1 MRRLTPDTELRL
13 HLAKAQEFWREDRLD
28 LANEAMRN
36 ALRVGLP
43 PGHWYDF
50 QRMLEAELGA
60 REHGERIAVSPT
72 LAIETDPG
80 LWAENWPRIE
90 SISATAIED
99 VARNMGIE
107 WDRPILLTLF
117 PEDSWPYV

>member
-1 MRRLTPDTELRL
+1 MANRLTPDTALRI
-13 HLAKAQEFWREDRLD
+13 HLAKAQEHWREDRLD

-60 REHGERIAVSPT
+60 REQGERFTVSETFTIEADPHLWGHRIADLESAGQR
-72 LAIETDPG
+72 AID
-80 LWAENWPRIE
+80 
-90 SISATAIED
+90 
-99 VARNMGIE
+99 
-107 WDRPILLTLF
+107 
-117 PEDSWPYV
+117 

>member
-1 MRRLTPDTELRL
+1 MANRLTPDTALRI
-13 HLAKAQEFWREDRLD
+13 HLAKAQEYWREDRLD

-60 REHGERIAVSPT
+60 RDQGERLNIDES
-72 LAIETDPG
+72 LIIETEPDRWG
-80 LWAENWPRIE
+80 DYWPDIQ
-90 SISATAIED
+90 SISSAAVEEVDWIS
-99 VARNMGIE
+99 GQ
-107 WDRPILLTLF
+107 
-117 PEDSWPYV
+117 